1 MQRLIA
7 KDKRK
12 LLDILVAERKAILLI
27 IDTLKKEQESLIN
40 GKVDDIFKFASEK
53 DFQLYHLS
61 SLYKQ
66 QCELLQS
73 YVFALNQIRV

>member
-53 DFQLYHLS
+53 ISNY
-61 SLYKQ
+61 
-66 QCELLQS
+66 
-73 YVFALNQIRV
+73 II